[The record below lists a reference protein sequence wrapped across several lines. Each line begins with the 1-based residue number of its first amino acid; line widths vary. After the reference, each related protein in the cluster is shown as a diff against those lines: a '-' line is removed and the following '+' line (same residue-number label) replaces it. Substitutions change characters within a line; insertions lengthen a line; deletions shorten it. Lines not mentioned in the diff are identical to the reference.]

1 MIKVLLIGSGG
12 REHAIAYALKK
23 NENVKL
29 YAAMF
34 NKNPGI
40 KKLSEKF
47 IVEKDLNKI
56 VEFAKK
62 NNVDFVIVG
71 PEDPLVHGV
80 ANMLEKH
87 NIPCVGPKKEV
98 AIIEGEKIFARR
110 LMKKYNIPGLV
121 EFKEFDNY
129 EDAERYIKN
138 YKKEFA
144 IKPSG
149 LTGGKGVKVFGDH
162 FNTIEEALNYV
173 KQIIEKKIGGG
184 RFLIE
189 EKIVGEE
196 FSFQVF
202 TDGKNF
208 VEMPIVQDY
217 KRALEDD
224 KGWNTGGMGSYSCED
239 HKLPFL
245 EEKDINT
252 AREIVRK
259 TLESLY
265 KETGV
270 YYKGILYAQCMA
282 DRYGTK
288 LIEFNCRFGD
298 PEAMNVLP
306 ILESDFVEICYK
318 ILEGNLKKKHVKF
331 EHKAT
336 CCKYVAPIGYG
347 LNPPKPFEV
356 KVDEYSI
363 EKSGALLFYASVNEE
378 DGKIFTT
385 TSRTAALVGIAE
397 NLNRAEQIAENATK
411 YIVGEK
417 LYHRRDIGK
426 NIEKKVKRMKALR
439 SMDT

>member
-1 MIKVLLIGSGG
+1 MIKVLLVGSGG
-12 REHAIAYALKK
+12 REHAIAMALKR

-40 KKLSEKF
+40 KRLCEKF
-47 IVEKDLNKI
+47 IVEKRIDKI
-56 VEFAKK
+56 VDFAREVG
-62 NNVDFVIVG
+62 VDFVIVG
-71 PEDPLVHGV
+71 PEDPLVHGI
-80 ANMLEKH
+80 ANELERY

-98 AIIEGEKIFARR
+98 ARIEGEKIFARR
-110 LMKKYNIPGLV
+110 LMKKYGIPGIV

-129 EDAERYIKN
+129 HDAEKYLKN
-138 YKKEFA
+138 YNKEFA

-149 LTGGKGVKVFGDH
+149 LTGGKGVRVFGDH
-162 FNTIEEALNYV
+162 FNTIEEALEYI

-189 EKIVGEE
+189 EKIIGEE

-217 KRALEDD
+217 KRALENDR
-224 KGWNTGGMGSYSCED
+224 GWNTGGMGSYSCED

-245 EEKDINT
+245 EEKDIET

-259 TLESLY
+259 TLEALY
-265 KETGV
+265 KETGTL
-270 YYKGILYAQCMA
+270 YKGILYAQCMA
-282 DRYGTK
+282 DKHGTR

-306 ILESDFVEICYK
+306 ILESDFVEICYR
-318 ILEGNLKKKHVKF
+318 IIEGNLSKKHVRFKNL
-331 EHKAT
+331 AT
-336 CCKYVAPIGYG
+336 CCKYIAPIGYG

-356 KVDEYSI
+356 SIDEEGI
-363 EKSGALLFYASVNEE
+363 RNEGAILFYASVNEE
-378 DGKIFTT
+378 NGKIYTT
-385 TSRTAALVGIAE
+385 TSRTVAVVGIANDLE
-397 NLNRAEQIAENATK
+397 NAERIAENATK
-411 YIVGEK
+411 YIRGEK
-417 LYHRRDIGK
+417 LYHRRDIGR
-426 NIEKKVKRMKALR
+426 NIELKIRRMRELR
-439 SMDT
+439 NLK